1 MMKIGKILMII
12 VALMLVLLIVGIP
25 VGNDMIALSV
35 SKRLRNTPLPEDTE
49 IIDYTSKA
57 GKLVGS
63 GNGMQYLGAILV
75 KSQLTR
81 EALDNYY
88 SKYRENDWSY
98 LVSEQKSS
106 QIKFIEHG
114 YLEFD
119 SLKDTVDFNGYYV
132 VYSWGNNNSL
142 LDFDLRGH

>member
-88 SKYRENDWSY
+88 SKYRENYWSY

>member
-119 SLKDTVDFNGYYV
+119 SLKETVDFNGYYV